1 MQPSALLK
9 TQVALATNSRLL
21 ALIAAPR
28 DSGAITVLG
37 TQGFNQPDGRR
48 AEKVQKFKNSKVQR
62 LHHRGF
68 TTEPPLTTEPR
79 AARQQAIRERSKR
92 QVGRLY
98 SLNDCF

>member
-9 TQVALATNSRLL
+9 TQVALATISRLL

-48 AEKVQKFKNSKVQR
+48 AVKVQKFKNSKVQR

-68 TTEPPLTTEPR
+68 TTEPPLTTEP
-79 AARQQAIRERSKR
+79 QGSKQSVNGQSDKWDAPTR
-92 QVGRLY
+92 
-98 SLNDCF
+98 

>member
-9 TQVALATNSRLL
+9 TQVALATISRLL

-48 AEKVQKFKNSKVQR
+48 AVKVQKFKDC
-62 LHHRGF
+62 
-68 TTEPPLTTEPR
+68 TTEDSRLSRPSPLNR
-79 AARQQAIRERSKR
+79 KAAS
-92 QVGRLY
+92 
-98 SLNDCF
+98 NP

>member
-9 TQVALATNSRLL
+9 TQVALATISRLL

-48 AEKVQKFKNSKVQR
+48 AEKVQKFKDC
-62 LHHRGF
+62 
-68 TTEPPLTTEPR
+68 TTEDSRLSRPSPLN
-79 AARQQAIRERSKR
+79 REMQGSKQSVNGQSDTWDASTR
-92 QVGRLY
+92 
-98 SLNDCF
+98 